1 MRALNLGRQGNLEIS
16 RYCHKL
22 KILPSLIRAN
32 VNKMSIKKN
41 CLNFIQALKIM
52 APISYFKRVKIISLI
67 ETDVSEV
74 KVATQ
79 LGFPK
84 S

>member
-1 MRALNLGRQGNLEIS
+1 
-16 RYCHKL
+16 
-22 KILPSLIRAN
+22 
-32 VNKMSIKKN
+32 
-41 CLNFIQALKIM
+41 M

-74 KVATQ
+74 RVATQ